1 MGIKNIFPGN
11 DQNAKIEFHL
21 FEIAIF
27 LTIIVFTFW
36 SIFSFIANYQ
46 LINKVIF
53 LSSTVAFLGIY
64 IAQKKGASFT
74 LIAICY
80 FGLCFGLMAL
90 AWLPGGGVRGSILQ
104 FIILVFVAGLLVLPI
119 RSYLLFILTTLLIVI
134 SFSLYEFYYP
144 GVAAPYLQEI
154 NRIRD
159 ISIANIIALLVL
171 GFSLYVFKRSYLHD
185 RESLNNAIE
194 EIKVEKVKAES
205 ADKAKSQ
212 FLATI
217 SHEMRTPLNGIV
229 GISEILSE
237 TDLNAEQIEMVKN
250 LSYSSNMLHSLI
262 SDVLDLTTIED
273 QNLELNENKFHLQ
286 GEISDIL
293 EIFRPKIDDRKAFL
307 HIYHEHDASIPNT
320 LYGDINRVR
329 QVLINLVNNAIKFTN
344 DGSVIIQTKL
354 INKDSKIASVQFS
367 VSDTGIGISKEDQK
381 KLFTKFFRTKL
392 ANTVEGTGLGL
403 TISKRL
409 VELMGGQ
416 ISFTSQLKKGST
428 FIFELPLAL
437 QPSVPEKI
445 ELSPEDDDLS
455 NVKILIAEDVPI
467 NQMVLTKMLNNLG
480 ITNIEVVENG
490 KLAVEAATNP
500 ENTYDFILM
509 DIQMPLLDGT
519 QASRKIIAHYK
530 KDIPF
535 KIIAVTANV
544 LKDDFVLYRESGMV
558 DVLSKPVNIK
568 VLSHTLSKYYFNH

>member
-1 MGIKNIFPGN
+1 
-11 DQNAKIEFHL
+11 EFHL

-250 LSYSSNMLHSLI
+250 LSYSSNMLHS
-262 SDVLDLTTIED
+262 
-273 QNLELNENKFHLQ
+273 
-286 GEISDIL
+286 
-293 EIFRPKIDDRKAFL
+293 
-307 HIYHEHDASIPNT
+307 
-320 LYGDINRVR
+320 
-329 QVLINLVNNAIKFTN
+329 
-344 DGSVIIQTKL
+344 
-354 INKDSKIASVQFS
+354 
-367 VSDTGIGISKEDQK
+367 
-381 KLFTKFFRTKL
+381 
-392 ANTVEGTGLGL
+392 
-403 TISKRL
+403 
-409 VELMGGQ
+409 
-416 ISFTSQLKKGST
+416 
-428 FIFELPLAL
+428 
-437 QPSVPEKI
+437 
-445 ELSPEDDDLS
+445 
-455 NVKILIAEDVPI
+455 
-467 NQMVLTKMLNNLG
+467 
-480 ITNIEVVENG
+480 
-490 KLAVEAATNP
+490 
-500 ENTYDFILM
+500 
-509 DIQMPLLDGT
+509 
-519 QASRKIIAHYK
+519 
-530 KDIPF
+530 
-535 KIIAVTANV
+535 
-544 LKDDFVLYRESGMV
+544 
-558 DVLSKPVNIK
+558 
-568 VLSHTLSKYYFNH
+568 